1 MVARRLGRLHRP
13 GIRVCGA
20 GLVGPTQPTDFV
32 GRLTRRLGRL
42 HRPSV
47 RMCGA
52 GLVGPTQPT
61 DFVGRLARIGWVG
74 FIDPAFGC
82 AELGWWGQPSLRIS
96 RPEEHTS
103 ELQSLMRISYAVF
116 CLKKKKT
123 NGDTTKR

>member
-47 RMCGA
+47 RMFGA
-52 GLVGPTQPT
+52 GLVGPTHHT
-61 DFVGRLARIGWVG
+61 AFVGRLARVGWVG
-74 FIDPAFGC
+74 FSDPAIGC
-82 AELGWWGQPSLRIS
+82 AELGWWGETRLWRYWVGV
-96 RPEEHTS
+96 R
-103 ELQSLMRISYAVF
+103 
-116 CLKKKKT
+116 
-123 NGDTTKR
+123 TKAEPCVTYRTRGGRTAT